1 MIYGAK
7 RLRWANAT
15 LADVF
20 HKNNQPNTGSF
31 GQAGKKRSVS
41 AINQFIIIHLHLP
54 SGHAAKQCDQKTY
67 IFDWLLVMGIILP
80 RIQALPSSTVGILIN
95 YTTSTMDFE
104 HCVEIKARRAKSR
117 CAAKMMLHLLSL
129 RSCMLPGQVGTS
141 L

>member
-1 MIYGAK
+1 MSSTKTTNPIPVLLAISLAK
-7 RLRWANAT
+7 YPLKLR
-15 LADVF
+15 
-20 HKNNQPNTGSF
+20 
-31 GQAGKKRSVS
+31 QAGKKRSVS
-41 AINQFIIIHLHLP
+41 AINQFIINHLHLP